1 MSDGSSP
8 SQSHKHLILQ
18 FTEEVPAL
26 GMASA
31 RRT

>member
-1 MSDGSSP
+1 MSDGS

-31 RRT
+31 RRA

>member
-1 MSDGSSP
+1 MSDGSSH

-18 FTEEVPAL
+18 FAEEALAL

-31 RRT
+31 RRA